1 MELRVDLSSAVD
13 CQRATQLLAMML
25 QAGGAAPT
33 SAGAGAPTPATPA
46 PAPSASPSVPAPVAS
61 PAPPAPAA
69 AAPAPPPPPA
79 PAAPAG
85 VDHTALSNAINA
97 FSKKYSAKAAKD
109 ALVQYGYKAVP
120 EVPAERIA
128 ELLAYFNQ

>member
-1 MELRVDLSSAVD
+1 MELRVDLSNSQDVSRAV
-13 CQRATQLLAMML
+13 ALLTTML

-33 SAGAGAPTPATPA
+33 AA
-46 PAPSASPSVPAPVAS
+46 PAPSAPAAPAAPVAAT
-61 PAPPAPAA
+61 PAPPAAPAAPAAPVA
-69 AAPAPPPPPA
+69 AAPTAPPPPPA